1 MNAVRLPKLLAI
13 NRLDHGKLIAQLQ
26 YQIIRYTQRMVDTKV
41 RSQWLATPRLIIVGA
56 ILCLLGVAIAAYPSY
71 LFMKH
76 MWVDIVFPIQKFDA
90 NTETVL
96 ELPDSDTRY
105 VIAVAVNERR
115 GQAPPVEFVLSADV
129 GEVESNES
137 RGSINIMGHYYQS
150 LHIVSLTGSQKI
162 TVTAQADPSED
173 FIVYRFSRDT
183 INRRLSE
190 TIPWWIA
197 GGIPFFAGLG
207 VVFFVIFRLAF
218 QKDEIKLELNH
229 TR

>member
-1 MNAVRLPKLLAI
+1 MKNSSRSKWLSTSRLLFVSAALCF
-13 NRLDHGKLIAQLQ
+13 
-26 YQIIRYTQRMVDTKV
+26 
-41 RSQWLATPRLIIVGA
+41 VG
-56 ILCLLGVAIAAYPSY
+56 IAIAAYPSY
-71 LFMKH
+71 LYFKH
-76 MWVDIVFPIQKFDA
+76 MWVDVVYPIQKFDA

-96 ELPDSDTRY
+96 ELPDSETRY

-129 GEVESNES
+129 GEVVSNEA
-137 RGSINIMGHYYQS
+137 RGSINIMGQYYQS
-150 LHIVSLTGSQKI
+150 LQIVSQTGTQKI
-162 TVTAQADPSED
+162 TINAQADPSED

>member
-1 MNAVRLPKLLAI
+1 M
-13 NRLDHGKLIAQLQ
+13 
-26 YQIIRYTQRMVDTKV
+26 RYTLRMVATKA
-41 RSQWLATPRLIIVGA
+41 RSQWLATPRLIMVGS
-56 ILCLLGVAIAAYPSY
+56 ILCLLGVTIAAYPTY

-76 MWVDIVFPIQKFDA
+76 VWVDVVYPIQKFDA

-129 GEVESNES
+129 GEVESNEA
-137 RGSINIMGHYYQS
+137 RGSISITGHYYQS
-150 LHIVSLTGSQKI
+150 LHIVSLTASQTI
-162 TVTAQADPSED
+162 TVNARADPGED

-190 TIPWWIA
+190 ATPWWVA
-197 GGIPFFAGLG
+197 GGIPFFAGIG
-207 VVFFVIFRLAF
+207 VVFFLLIRLAV
-218 QKDEIKLELNH
+218 QKDELKLEL
-229 TR
+229 